1 MKKFLALVVVAS
13 ALLGAD
19 APSALAR
26 QQSLVQA
33 IPLQRPAAGAGSCD
47 SSTDYSDGN
56 GIALDTKGNIYV
68 ALGQMP
74 GRGPSAK
81 GIAIQKRTAAGQR
94 LATWMTAGAT
104 PAKALHPTGIALD
117 THGDIYVSDS
127 NADHIVK
134 LSARGQVLATWG
146 TKGTAPGQFDQ
157 PAGLTV
163 DRRGD
168 LYVAD
173 KGNGRIQV
181 FDEAGHVRTV
191 WRLPALSKK
200 QPSLPT
206 GITVDGQGRIYV
218 ADDEIRILVLSPTG
232 AVLHA
237 WGSKGGAP
245 DQFRHPVGIA
255 LDPHGRLDIAD
266 ELNARIQQF
275 TTTGKPI
282 ARWAT
287 GGTMP
292 GWFAA
297 QGSAPTQP
305 AFPTGIAIAP
315 SGVLYVLA
323 GWCPSRI
330 QTFPPDRRTPVGTPI
345 VV

>member
-1 MKKFLALVVVAS
+1 MKRFLALAAVAS

-19 APSALAR
+19 APGIAA
-26 QQSLVQA
+26 Q
-33 IPLQRPAAGAGSCD
+33 PPPAAQADPLHQAVVATGSCD
-47 SSTDYSDGN
+47 SSTDYGDGN
-56 GIALDTKGNIYV
+56 GIALDTKGNVYV
-68 ALGQMP
+68 ALGQAP
-74 GRGPSAK
+74 GSGPSAG
-81 GIAIQKRTAAGQR
+81 GIAIQKRTAAGR
-94 LATWMTAGAT
+94 LIATWMTAGAT
-104 PAKALHPTGIALD
+104 SARALHPTGIALD
-117 THGDIYVSDS
+117 AHGNIYVTDS

-134 LSARGQVLATWG
+134 LSASGQVLATWG
-146 TKGTAPGQFDQ
+146 TKGTAPGQLDE
-157 PAGLTV
+157 PAGLAV

-173 KGNGRIQV
+173 RGNSRIQV
-181 FDEAGHVRTV
+181 FDGAGQVRAV
-191 WRLPALSKK
+191 WRLPALSKE

-206 GITVDGQGRIYV
+206 GIAVDGQGRIYV

-232 AVLHA
+232 VVLHA

-245 DQFRHPVGIA
+245 DQFRHPVGLA

-282 ARWAT
+282 TRWAT
-287 GGTMP
+287 GGTKI
-292 GWFAA
+292 GWFGA
-297 QGSAPTQP
+297 QGSASAQP
-305 AFPTGIAIAP
+305 AFPTGIAITP
-315 SGVLYVLA
+315 SGVIYVLA

-330 QTFPPDRRTPVGTPI
+330 QTFPPGGRIPAGAPI